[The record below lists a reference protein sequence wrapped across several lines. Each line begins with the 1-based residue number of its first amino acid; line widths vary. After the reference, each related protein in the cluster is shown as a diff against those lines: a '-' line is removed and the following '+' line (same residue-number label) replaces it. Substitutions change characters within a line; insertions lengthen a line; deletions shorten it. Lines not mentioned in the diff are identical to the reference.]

1 MPRTRI
7 QFGDHEYGQEWIVVY
22 HLGNPEFD
30 DDFETSNTV
39 EVSLLAEDIDT
50 AVRYAQQYMRK
61 KQTDEETADEWSD
74 AQILSVELH

>member
-7 QFGDHEYGQEWIVVY
+7 QFGDFETGQEWIVTY
-22 HLGNPEFD
+22 HLGNYEYD
-30 DDFETSNTV
+30 DDFESDNTV

-50 AVRYAQQYMRK
+50 AVRYAQQYLRK
-61 KQTDEETADEWSD
+61 KQTEEETADKWAD